1 MQRGI
6 LAPVFIEDVQL
17 PFEFRRIQAARL
29 VDWNGE
35 ADDIEFIGLREA
47 LKRIIGRGE
56 SLVQEPPTIE
66 KERSQA
72 KVGTQAE
79 EKHRQTGETKP
90 EHTSPQF
97 VVSLSPLVTKDEQ
110 FVWLQWFV
118 ATTLGWTVGFAVG
131 EAVAG
136 AVVETLPGVEAV
148 AVVQAGAI
156 IGSMVGAM
164 VGTAQRFV
172 LRRKFDGSVWWI
184 LVSVLGCTM
193 GFAVARAVV
202 GPVFE
207 AMFPAVTGAM
217 VGATTGAVL
226 IWLFRHPIFFQRG
239 P

>member
-79 EKHRQTGETKP
+79 ERHRQTEGTKP
-90 EHTSPQF
+90 EHTSPQL

-110 FVWLQWFV
+110 FVWLQWFL
-118 ATTLGWTVGFAVG
+118 ATTLGWTVGLAVSFSLVNHTG
-131 EAVAG
+131 YIERMGLA
-136 AVVETLPGVEAV
+136 
-148 AVVQAGAI
+148 
-156 IGSMVGAM
+156 GAM
-164 VGTAQRFV
+164 VGTAQWFV
-172 LRRKFDGSVWWI
+172 LQRKFDWSVWWI
-184 LVSVLGCTM
+184 LVSVLGCTV
-193 GFAVARAVV
+193 GFAVGGAMV
-202 GPVFE
+202 E
-207 AMFPAVTGAM
+207 AMSGTVGWAVNGAV

-226 IWLFRHPIFFQRG
+226 IWLFRHPIFFQRQ